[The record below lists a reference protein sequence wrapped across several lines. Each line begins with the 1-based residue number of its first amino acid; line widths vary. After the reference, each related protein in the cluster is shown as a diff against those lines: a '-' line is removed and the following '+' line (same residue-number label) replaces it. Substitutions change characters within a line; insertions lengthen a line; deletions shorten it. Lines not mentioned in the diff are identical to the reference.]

1 MPIERNVIIKKDVDN
16 MVQTQKCLEYYFD
29 SRKYSKI
36 DVMNCIQKE
45 KLEYPDKEINM
56 QLHLNEWGIYV
67 IKAQFI
73 DKKEQKEREYR
84 RKKEIQQ
91 AKREVEQAQKKEKLE
106 KKVLEQKPIKT
117 KKQKIKERKMNQI
130 IKMQKREQEKPKEKE
145 KPKYGQYKSTG
156 TYRPY

>member
-1 MPIERNVIIKKDVDN
+1 
-16 MVQTQKCLEYYFD
+16 MVQTKKCLEYYFD

-36 DVMNCIQKE
+36 DVLNCIKKE
-45 KLEYPDKEINM
+45 KLEYPNKEINM

-73 DKKEQKEREYR
+73 DKKEQKEKEYR

-91 AKREVEQAQKKEKLE
+91 AKKEEEQALKKERLE

-130 IKMQKREQEKPKEKE
+130 IKMQKREQENVKKKEIQ
-145 KPKYGQYKSTG
+145 KYGQYKNTG
-156 TYRPY
+156 IYRPY